1 MGVARGSSVTIQMHG
16 LNVHTTTKDTK
27 VGSVKAEFRPAVPV
41 RALFGTQGTSWGVVS
56 INTDGSINLI
66 HRYGADSLNWTSV
79 DISLTYTI

>member
-1 MGVARGSSVTIQMHG
+1 MHG

-41 RALFGTQGTSWGVVS
+41 SVLFGTQGTSWGVVS
-56 INTDGSINLI
+56 IHTDGSINLI

-79 DISLTYTI
+79 EISLTYTI

>member
-1 MGVARGSSVTIQMHG
+1 MTIQMDG
-16 LNVHTTTKDTK
+16 VDVHTATKDTK

-41 RALFGTQGTSWGVVS
+41 RALFGTQGTSWGIVS

-66 HRYGADSLNWTSV
+66 HRYGADSLIWNIV

>member
-1 MGVARGSSVTIQMHG
+1 MHG

-66 HRYGADSLNWTSV
+66 HLYGADSLNWTTV
-79 DISLTYTI
+79 NISLTYTI

>member
-1 MGVARGSSVTIQMHG
+1 MHG

-41 RALFGTQGTSWGVVS
+41 RALFGTQGVSWGVVS

-66 HRYGADSLNWTSV
+66 HRYGADSLNWTDV

>member
-1 MGVARGSSVTIQMHG
+1 MHG

-41 RALFGTQGTSWGVVS
+41 SALFGTQGTSWGVVS
-56 INTDGSINLI
+56 INTGGSINLI
-66 HRYGADSLNWTSV
+66 HRYGADSLNWTIV